1 MSWSIAPGSEPMEA
15 PLPTAD
21 IIPFPA
27 RPKASEP
34 SPSELGPSELSPSE
48 LGPGDRLSRA
58 MESLNAALAEQ
69 RVALAAWREALG
81 QLKSTTAGLGESLQH
96 YHSNLGALSDRVS
109 GLNAQARTLERWADG
124 VISN

>member
-1 MSWSIAPGSEPMEA
+1 M
-15 PLPTAD
+15 
-21 IIPFPA
+21 
-27 RPKASEP
+27 
-34 SPSELGPSELSPSE
+34 
-48 LGPGDRLSRA
+48 SRA

-96 YHSNLGALSDRVS
+96 YHSNLGALSERVS